1 MKIVVTRQAQ
11 ADITQAAEW
20 YEAKG
25 EGLGDKFLDRVGDAL
40 DRIALNPHGYAAVFR
55 DLRRCVVPRF
65 PYALWFRIQGGT
77 LIVAC
82 LHSKRNPSLATE
94 RAMGIAELPKR
105 DLFWNLLAE
114 RGGFELALHQ

>member
-11 ADITQAAEW
+11 ADIAQAAEW

-25 EGLGDKFLDRVGDAL
+25 EGLGDKFLDQVSDAL
-40 DRIALNPHGYAAVFR
+40 DRIALNPRGYAAVFR

-65 PYALWFRIQGGT
+65 PYALWFRVQGET

-82 LHSKRNPSLATE
+82 LHSKRNPSFAKE
-94 RAMGIAELPKR
+94 RAMGIAQLPKR
-105 DLFWNLLAE
+105 DH
-114 RGGFELALHQ
+114 R